1 MERVLEYVMSDKV
14 ALSQSIYSQ
23 MQPFGTANIMRI
35 YMKIY
40 SFMSVDDK
48 AVLIDALHA
57 KTADGTFPP

>member
-14 ALSQSIYSQ
+14 ALPLFIYNQ
-23 MQPFGTANIMRI
+23 MRYFGTANIMRV
-35 YMKIY
+35 YMRIY
-40 SFMSVDDK
+40 SLISIDDK